1 MAELYTTIIKNNTAT
16 DRTIEELGITIL
28 GNTTYNLSEQFD
40 FQEVFSSETLR
51 SYISDGYLIVNNGIT
66 DLSASE
72 GRDWIES
79 LNTHKAREIFYSKTQ
94 LETSGESAVHWDN
107 ITNTPAVGAMEWIE
121 PVKFR
126 VTNITATTSG
136 ALPGD
141 VIVDNLNYKK
151 YDGST
156 WTTVD
161 TVSDEDRII
170 NLDDSNE
177 PILIYN
183 TDTTSWDFPEDPYP
197 ENPELS
203 NAVMVNDDGDGKQ
216 AQYLYN
222 GSVWKKIGDVDFTQH
237 FDGDP
242 SKHDASEID
251 VEGTYI
257 RIPATPTNLET
268 TISSID
274 SMFQTLAVSAA
285 NNNTLD
291 EAYNEN
297 GSGTG
302 RTINVDNGSIRLNAS
317 NGYAPIQL
325 SQLPSAPN
333 ADLTG
338 GQLCV
343 VNGLLYVY
351 DQTRLKWLSVGRD
364 LIAFGRKG
372 LSRNT
377 WLSFYGGSLPS
388 NNSGLRLMRNGVI
401 TGMSA
406 QTDTAIVNGNADVHV
421 KRNDSTSN
429 ISTITILSGTSG
441 ASDINYN
448 IDIYKDEF
456 LQCYLEK
463 NTTGDV
469 EDIMVM
475 VEIAYTI

>member
-1 MAELYTTIIKNNTAT
+1 MAELYSTIIKNNTAT
-16 DRTIEELGITIL
+16 DRNIEELGITISA
-28 GNTTYNLSEQFD
+28 NSTYNLSDQFD
-40 FQEVFSSETLR
+40 FHEIFSSESLR
-51 SYISDGYLIVNNGIT
+51 LHVIHGDLVVNNGID
-66 DLSASE
+66 DLSASD
-72 GRDWIES
+72 GTYWIES
-79 LNTHKAREIFYSKTQ
+79 LSTYKAFDLFYSKTQ

-156 WTTVD
+156 WTTID
-161 TVSDEDRII
+161 TISDEDRII
-170 NLDDSNE
+170 NLDDPDESV
-177 PILIYN
+177 IIYN
-183 TDTTSWDFPEDPYP
+183 TDTTSWEFPEDPYP

-216 AQYLYN
+216 AQYLHN

-251 VEGTYI
+251 VEGTYT
-257 RIPATPTNLET
+257 RIPATPTNLEST
-268 TISSID
+268 LSSIN

-302 RTINVDNGSIRLNAS
+302 RTINVNNGSIRLNAS

-325 SQLPSAPN
+325 TQLSSAPN
-333 ADLTG
+333 TDVAG

-343 VNGLLYVY
+343 VDGLVYVY
-351 DQTRLKWLSVGRD
+351 DSTRLKWLSVNR
-364 LIAFGRKG
+364 
-372 LSRNT
+372 
-377 WLSFYGGSLPS
+377 
-388 NNSGLRLMRNGVI
+388 
-401 TGMSA
+401 
-406 QTDTAIVNGNADVHV
+406 
-421 KRNDSTSN
+421 
-429 ISTITILSGTSG
+429 
-441 ASDINYN
+441 
-448 IDIYKDEF
+448 
-456 LQCYLEK
+456 
-463 NTTGDV
+463 
-469 EDIMVM
+469 
-475 VEIAYTI
+475 